1 MPLISAREVTKRYPG
16 VLALDNFSVDLEPG
30 IIGLVGANGAGK
42 STLLRIM
49 LGLLPATSGSV
60 RVLGWDVLA
69 ETLEMRKHIG
79 YLPEHDCLPPELSA
93 TDFVIH
99 MGRISGLPAT
109 AARERAAD
117 TLRHVGLHEERY
129 RLIGTFSTGMKQR
142 VKLAQALV
150 HDPRLLLLDEPTNG
164 LDPEGREEMLGLI
177 DRTGREFGISM
188 VVTSHLLGE
197 IERVCDFLLAMEA
210 GRLSYAG
217 SVSAFTART
226 RRLLLEVDDGA
237 LLLAQRLRESGLE
250 VTASGTEILVGLR
263 DDGVYDLVRDTAA
276 ELELSLLRMELQRHQ
291 LGDLFR
297 PTDAPT
303 EATRD

>member
-1 MPLISAREVTKRYPG
+1 VPLISASEVTKRYPG
-16 VLALDNFSVDLEPG
+16 VLALDGLTVDVEPG

-42 STLLRIM
+42 STFLRIM
-49 LGLLPATSGSV
+49 LGLLPPTSGSV
-60 RVLGWDVLA
+60 RVLGWDVLG

-150 HDPRLLLLDEPTNG
+150 HDPSLLLLDEPTNG

-177 DRTGREFGISM
+177 ERTGREFGISIM
-188 VVTSHLLGE
+188 VTSHLLGE
-197 IERVCDFLLAMEA
+197 IERVCDFLIAIEA
-210 GRLSYAG
+210 GKLSYAG

-226 RRLLLEVDDGA
+226 RRLLVEVDDGA
-237 LLLAQRLRESGLE
+237 PALIERLRASGLE
-250 VTASGTEILVGLR
+250 VEARGTEIFLGVS
-263 DDGVYDLVRDTAA
+263 DDTTYDLVRDTAA
-276 ELELSLLRMELQRHQ
+276 ELGLSLARMELQRHQ

-297 PTDAPT
+297 SEDAAW
-303 EATRD
+303 EAPRG